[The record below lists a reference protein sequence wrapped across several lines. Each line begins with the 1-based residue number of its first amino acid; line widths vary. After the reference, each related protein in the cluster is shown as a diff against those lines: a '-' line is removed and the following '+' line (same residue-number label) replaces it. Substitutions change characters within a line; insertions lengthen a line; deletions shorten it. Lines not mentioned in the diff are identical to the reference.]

1 MCCTRFEIRR
11 MKPVD
16 RRAPMKA
23 ATTLMAALVVRSL
36 VRVSSIDSV
45 TVSFAPLEMPRM

>member
-1 MCCTRFEIRR
+1 
-11 MKPVD
+11 
-16 RRAPMKA
+16 MKA